1 MGKATKNQIQ
11 NVVVVKPCHSTST
24 IQTSRS
30 VAGMVMSLCKENV
43 LQNPLLLK
51 SRRLPLP
58 RLRQPRLL
66 PQLLP
71 QLLPRLRRQPRRQ
84 HQLQA
89 HTTQQRQRQ
98 HYRQQRQRDQ
108 RRSIRH
114 QFMAKNKTSLFSKNQ
129 YQQFSNSINHSFLND
144 KQEIQLVLIIYSAH
158 LLNLRFNYQK

>member
-1 MGKATKNQIQ
+1 
-11 NVVVVKPCHSTST
+11 
-24 IQTSRS
+24 
-30 VAGMVMSLCKENV
+30 MVMSLCKENV

-89 HTTQQRQRQ
+89 HTIQQRQRQ
-98 HYRQQRQRDQ
+98 HYRQQRQRDH
-108 RRSIRH
+108 RRSKRH
-114 QFMAKNKTSLFSKNQ
+114 QFMAKNKTSLFFQKPVLNSI
-129 YQQFSNSINHSFLND
+129 SNSINHSFLND

>member
-1 MGKATKNQIQ
+1 MGITQIQIQ
-11 NVVVVKPCHSTST
+11 NVVVVKQCRSTST
-24 IQTSRS
+24 IQTSKS
-30 VAGMVMSLCKENV
+30 VAGMVISLFKVNV
-43 LQNPLLLK
+43 LQNQLLLK
-51 SRRLPLP
+51 SRRLPP
-58 RLRQPRLL
+58 RLR

-71 QLLPRLRRQPRRQ
+71 HLLPRLRRQPRRQ